1 MNYQEFEKFVE
12 DLSAS
17 GKSVNIKDGVYD
29 VTDIAFIAKT
39 NKNFEEV
46 VEWVNEREKIW
57 IANAYD
63 TDGHIFFEEE
73 PTKFDG
79 KWYGSGFNY
88 GSTNILTD
96 CPKSV
101 LILAEND

>member
-17 GKSVNIKDGVYD
+17 EKSVRIKDGVYD
-29 VTDIAFIAKT
+29 TTDITFIVKT
-39 NKNFEEV
+39 NKNTEEV
-46 VEWVNEREKIW
+46 VAWINEREKVW
-57 IANAYD
+57 IANAYG
-63 TDGHIFFEEE
+63 TDEYIFFEEE
-73 PTKFDG
+73 PAKFDG

-88 GSTNILTD
+88 GSTNVLTD
-96 CPKSV
+96 CPKSI